1 MTVNTINSEKIQ
13 RWSKPASTTEEQKCD
28 NALGMIKDA
37 ISTCEELKQ
46 LDFKLVPQGSYH
58 NNTNVRTTS
67 DVDICVKLYSTFYSN
82 LDAADEKARGFVTSS
97 LTYDH
102 YKQLIWSA
110 LRKKF
115 GDSATKGKKCFKI
128 NSNHYRVDADVV
140 PCMEYRHYNGI
151 KSSYESGVQFFDKSG
166 NKIINFPEQH
176 YTNGVKKNNL
186 TNRKYKR
193 IVRILKRCKYQLI
206 EQGDKRVK
214 NISSFGIECAI
225 YNVAN
230 YYFAADSLEQAVE
243 NVLASL
249 YARTKQ
255 ESPCHNW
262 TEVNEILPLFTD
274 DRAFTADDINYFA
287 AKAYE
292 LLTTN

>member
-1 MTVNTINSEKIQ
+1 MNSEKIQ

-28 NALGMIKDA
+28 NALRMIKDA
-37 ISTCEELKQ
+37 ISACEELKQ

-82 LDAADEKARGFVTSS
+82 LDAADKKAKGIVPSS

-176 YTNGVKKNNL
+176 YTNGVVKNNL

-206 EQGDKRVK
+206 EQGDKRVG
-214 NISSFGIECAI
+214 NISSFGIECAV

-230 YYFAADSLEQAVE
+230 CYFASDSLEQAVE
-243 NVLASL
+243 NVLVQL
-249 YARTKQ
+249 YGRTEK
-255 ESPCHNW
+255 ENPCHNW
-262 TEVNEILPLFTD
+262 TEVNGILPLFTD
-274 DRAFTADDINYFA
+274 NRGFHAEDINYFA
-287 AKAYE
+287 SKTYE